1 VLLKQRINQRLFRL
15 LQKNLIYKNKCR
27 EGEIY
32 VRFFGNI
39 NNENNRLNIAGVS
52 AEVLVTEY
60 GTPLYV
66 MDEQHIRDNCRKFYE
81 SFKAEE
87 EGNKVAYA
95 GKAFLT
101 IAMCE
106 IVKCEGLYL
115 DVVSGG
121 ELYTA
126 HSAGFPL
133 EKVYFHGNNKTIDE
147 IEMAIEL
154 GVGTFVVDNL
164 HEIEIINEKA
174 KGKGIIQ
181 RVLLRVTPGIE
192 AHTHEYIK
200 TGQNDSKF
208 GFTILNNGL
217 EEVINTVLSFSN
229 IKLAGLHCHIGSQIF
244 ELEPYKD
251 AVGIMMSLIKN
262 IKEKFSYD
270 IEELDLGGGF
280 GVYYD
285 KGDQPK
291 KIEEFCRVIIEEAK
305 IKCKEYGINY
315 PTLVIEPGRAIVAN
329 AGITLYTV
337 GAIKDIPGVIKYVA
351 VDGGMTD
358 NIRPALYKA
367 QYQCLLANRVNEHCT
382 EVVTIAGKCCES
394 GDILLK
400 GVKLPKA
407 NSGDII
413 AVLST
418 GAYGYSMSSNYNKIL
433 RAPVVLVSEG
443 KHRLICKRQT
453 YKDMISNEVCL

>member
-1 VLLKQRINQRLFRL
+1 MKLLKV
-15 LQKNLIYKNKCR
+15 K
-27 EGEIY
+27 EME
-32 VRFFGNI
+32 
-39 NNENNRLNIAGVS
+39 
-52 AEVLVTEY
+52 
-60 GTPLYV
+60 
-66 MDEQHIRDNCRKFYE
+66 
-81 SFKAEE
+81 
-87 EGNKVAYA
+87 NKVAYA

-106 IVKCEGLYL
+106 IVKSEGLYL

-126 HSAGFPL
+126 YKADFPL
-133 EKVYFHGNNKTIDE
+133 NKVYFHGNNKTVDE

-164 HEIEIINEKA
+164 HEMEIINEKA
-174 KGKGIIQ
+174 KEKGIMQ

-192 AHTHEYIK
+192 AHTHDYIK
-200 TGQNDSKF
+200 TGQIDSKF
-208 GFTILNNGL
+208 GFTALNNEL
-217 EEVINTVLSFSN
+217 EEVIQTALSLSN

-244 ELEPYKD
+244 ELQPYRD
-251 AVGIMMSLIKN
+251 AVGIMMSFINN

-280 GVYYD
+280 GVYYN
-285 KGDQPK
+285 KGDEPK
-291 KIEEFCRVIIEEAK
+291 EIEEFCSVIIQEAK
-305 IKCKEYGINY
+305 IKCREYGINP
-315 PTLVIEPGRAIVAN
+315 PTLVIEPGRSIVAN

-337 GAIKDIPGVIKYVA
+337 GAIKDIPEVIKYVA

-358 NIRPALYKA
+358 NIRPALYNA
-367 QYQCLLANRVNEHCT
+367 EYQCVLANKMCEPCT

-400 GVKLPKA
+400 AVSLPKV
-407 NSGDII
+407 NSGDLM

-418 GAYGYSMSSNYNKIL
+418 GAYGYSMSNNYNKIPK
-433 RAPVVLVSEG
+433 APVVLVSEG
-443 KHRLICKRQT
+443 KHRVICKRQT
-453 YKDMISNEVCL
+453 YKEMISNEVCL